1 MKNQIKKALALKYP
15 AGIEAPIIVAKGEG
29 KTAEKIVLE
38 AEKNEIHIE
47 ENAVLVDMLG
57 LQKVGEVVSED
68 TWPLLADIFAFIME
82 LGEKK

>member
-1 MKNQIKKALALKYP
+1 MKNQIKKALALKYS

-68 TWPLLADIFAFIME
+68 TWPLLAEIFAFIME